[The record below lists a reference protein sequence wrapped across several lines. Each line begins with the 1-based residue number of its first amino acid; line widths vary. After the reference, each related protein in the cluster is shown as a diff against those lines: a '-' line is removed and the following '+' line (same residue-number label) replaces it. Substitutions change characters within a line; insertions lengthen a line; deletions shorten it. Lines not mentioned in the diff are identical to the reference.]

1 MFPRRISCNPGEVH
15 FPNMS
20 INTPHSQSVLLT
32 NTTSQDLELSLKP
45 CPTLDRDYEVHP
57 SEFRLYKQETKS
69 VKISVRASKP
79 GSYRDVVHII
89 TPSFSEKLYINLA
102 PGEPGA
108 THYDDIVKDKDEQL
122 QSSQSRI
129 DRLEEE
135 IEDLNEKLR
144 LANLDIV
151 EKTGVEQ
158 ELARVQQENLELRNI
173 IDEMRRGEVYH
184 QKFKELMNE
193 KVPSLENLIEL
204 TLRQEQEKNER
215 KNQKILEILQIKDSL
230 IEDLEDR
237 SEELNNALT
246 LMQHKLND
254 SKVLLSNTEKS
265 LQNTQKL
272 VEDLKTANFEKDQ
285 AIAGLRG
292 RAPGQLSPQ
301 EDSSVLKTE
310 LLKNFEHIKILSET
324 VQHLEQENA
333 KLRER
338 EEYVLELSS
347 RQSKHRED
355 QDRAAQ
361 QKDSTISE
369 LRSQVQRQSDHIET
383 LVSKLSELNYS
394 NLLSKLSNLEEENK
408 VLSKRLA
415 ESQNSSIT
423 FKQEDLDD
431 NGRLNELETENERLM
446 SSVKEYSERSQRLEE
461 QVSEKNREII
471 AMQNEIID
479 HKRYRSEMILKAAPS
494 PQEDLAKLASSLR
507 QEQAR
512 LQVLQEEN
520 DLLKKKVFKMEANN
534 EQLSFE
540 ISSLY
545 ENIENGQF
553 DQESQNK
560 LISKINSKLK
570 NLKAKEE
577 EALKAAALAE
587 EGLKVLQFELAQSS
601 TSDVVRELRKTQGEL
616 IQAKSKNDFL
626 TAGNLKLKEELED
639 KNKILMSMQFLV
651 TKEEK
656 TSNKKLR
663 KRARAPPKLVKA
675 LLAAKLAEF
684 EAIKKLKLAG
694 KFEKDLK
701 HQLDLKEEQIKS
713 MRKDLISDRSSES
726 NCNSELDLNIQRK
739 LVALEHELN
748 ELREQEMLSWQ
759 SYKPLALAG
768 GETSKA
774 NDDTEVL
781 IEGLLYLVE
790 RIAGQDQSS
799 ELESEASDK
808 PRGKNQEN
816 IERSQRVLIRALSK
830 VIVNDDEKLAK
841 VAAFAPSRE
850 EDRKIWYLELIEQ
863 QFALFNQ
870 YVKKLQEVTQRIGSD
885 SSQSVTNSANFKGL
899 YLELSKS
906 SKLLL
911 DEINLIMISLKLVKN
926 DCESLNPRSKSRQV
940 DVKELLQE
948 EIEKATNEKS
958 FEIRRIG
965 EENQRLNADLEMI
978 SGKFEKNINEMRR
991 FEQLIMQQKA
1001 KQGKVEA
1008 EKEELQTAI
1017 ESLCKELKEETAL
1030 KEQALMRVDKAHNEL
1045 KDWQKA
1051 QIDVLTD
1058 RERLIIDLQS
1068 QIKVLRDQNLGVIQE
1083 NLDLHKTNYDDSN
1096 KELLNHE
1103 LLSLEQ
1109 ENDSLQKR
1117 IYELSSNFIDEKQKL
1132 ISQIAELEEQLGY
1145 IQQESRFFEGSPG
1158 KMTLKKD
1165 PSIQL
1170 ASLQVLLKEKI
1181 TALDDETR
1189 KRIEAEGKLRNILM
1203 TESAAEQKMT
1213 RMEEELYS
1221 EISKL
1226 QDEVKKYEKNAKD
1239 ANNEKDL
1246 IMVKFSQITES
1257 LKSTTESLKKAEQEI
1272 FILQE
1277 EKKSQVNKLNNKL
1290 KSNDSSTLE
1299 LKSKLK
1305 ELNKVL
1311 ETYNKENEALHIHLS
1326 SLEKEF
1332 EVTSLKLEDS
1342 EKINSNLKHKLK
1354 EYEQKIDDLE
1364 EIRVMETNGNSSRY
1378 EQVRLELKQTYD
1390 EFEKVSE
1397 QYESQLSCLKDQLF
1411 TELKKKSVKRP
1422 LEVTDLLLQIAK
1434 KDSLIKA
1441 LRNDLKSSKPKKTE
1455 KNEKKVKKFD
1465 NASAEEEIIYLQ
1477 NQNYKLKA
1485 QIKGLESQVQS
1496 ARDELDRAAS
1506 EPRAPELNPKKD
1518 IQEIERRHR
1527 LDLQKLAEE
1536 VARLREKWH
1545 SPEEWSSVQA
1555 LNRELETNVRKL
1567 NDELLRKKEIV
1578 ENLKAIKDQQD
1589 SENCQIQEE
1598 LEQAKDSTEKMKK
1611 LRNELSRKEKIV
1623 YDLKSALE
1631 ASKESEKKL
1640 LDDNYQMADK
1650 IKSLKNEV
1658 SRKENLAKELK
1669 SRLES
1674 LSQES
1679 VKLVSDDV
1687 EGLKDKIKKLKADC
1701 ERKDSQIKT
1710 FKSKLETAELEL
1722 ETLNAEKQNL
1732 STDAFASLEKELRKN
1747 ERLLAQLRKTEA
1759 QFQSLC
1765 SITRKIF
1772 KQLTD
1777 SVEGL
1782 KRGAA
1787 DFDHEYYTDCM
1798 DILNMDMK
1806 DLSEF
1811 VGQRS
1816 VGTTLCKIE
1825 RLIEQGEDTGEVL
1838 QIFNSLLEER
1848 LDLERSVGQKGKVV
1862 AKLRSGRIKA
1872 N

>member
-1 MFPRRISCNPGEVH
+1 
-15 FPNMS
+15 MS
-20 INTPHSQSVLLT
+20 PNTPYSQSILLT

-45 CPTLDRDYEVHP
+45 CPTLDRDYEVYP
-57 SEFRLYKQETKS
+57 NEFRLQKQETKS
-69 VKISVRASKP
+69 IKISVTTSKP
-79 GSYRDVVHII
+79 GSFRDVVHII
-89 TPSFSEKLYINLA
+89 TPSFSEKLYINLS
-102 PGEPGA
+102 PIESGPS
-108 THYDDIVKDKDEQL
+108 HYHEIVKDKDEQL

-144 LANLDIV
+144 LANLEIV

-173 IDEMRRGEVYH
+173 IEEMRRGEVYH

-193 KVPSLENLIEL
+193 KVPSLESLIEL

-237 SEELNNALT
+237 CEELNEAAT

-254 SKVLLSNTEKS
+254 NKVLLSNTEKS
-265 LQNTQKL
+265 LQNAQKL

-285 AIAGLRG
+285 AIAGFRNKSQ
-292 RAPGQLSPQ
+292 GQHCPQ
-301 EDSSVLKTE
+301 EDSSILKTE

-324 VQHLEQENA
+324 IQHLEQENQ
-333 KLRER
+333 KLKER

-355 QDRAAQ
+355 QDRALQ
-361 QKDSTISE
+361 QKDSTISD
-369 LRSQVQRQSDHIET
+369 LRSHIQKQTDHIET

-394 NLLSKLSNLEEENK
+394 NLLSKLTNLEEENK

-431 NGRLNELETENERLM
+431 NGRLNELEVENERLT

-461 QVSEKNREII
+461 LVSEKNREII
-471 AMQNEIID
+471 AMQNEIIE
-479 HKRYRSEMILKAAPS
+479 HKRYKSEMILKAAPS

-507 QEQAR
+507 QEQAK

-520 DLLKKKVFKMEANN
+520 ELLKKKVFKMEANN

-553 DQESQNK
+553 EQESQNK
-560 LISKINSKLK
+560 LIAKINAKLR

-601 TSDVVRELRKTQGEL
+601 SSDLARELRKLQSDL
-616 IQAKSKNDFL
+616 VQAKSKNDFL
-626 TAGNLKLKEELED
+626 TSANLKIKEELEE

-656 TSNKKLR
+656 SSNKKLR

-713 MRKDLISDRSSES
+713 MRKELISDRSSES

-759 SYKPLALAG
+759 NYKPLALV
-768 GETSKA
+768 TSENSKG

-790 RIAGQDQSS
+790 QIAGQDQSS
-799 ELESEASDK
+799 DIENEEFNK
-808 PRGKNQEN
+808 KGKIQEN
-816 IERSQRVLIRALSK
+816 IEKSQRVLIRALSK
-830 VIVNDDEKLAK
+830 IIFNDDEKLAK
-841 VAAFAPSRE
+841 VSAFTPTRE

-863 QFALFNQ
+863 QFAIFNQ
-870 YVKKLQEVTQRIGSD
+870 YVKKLQEVTQKIGND

-911 DEINLIMISLKLVKN
+911 DEINLIMISSKLVKN
-926 DCESLNPRSKSRQV
+926 DCENLNPRTKSRQL
-940 DVKELLQE
+940 DIKELLHE
-948 EIEKATNEKS
+948 EIDKAMNEKND
-958 FEIRRIG
+958 EIRRIS
-965 EENQRLNADLEMI
+965 EENQNLSNDLALI
-978 SGKFEKNINEMRR
+978 SGKFEKTLNEMKN
-991 FEQLIMQQKA
+991 FQQLIMQQKA

-1068 QIKVLRDQNLGVIQE
+1068 QIKVLRDQHLGVIQE

-1096 KELLNHE
+1096 KELLTQE
-1103 LLSLEQ
+1103 LYSLQQ
-1109 ENDSLQKR
+1109 ENDSLQKK

-1181 TALDDETR
+1181 SALDEETR
-1189 KRIEAEGKLRNILM
+1189 KRIEAEGKLRSILM
-1203 TESAAEQKMT
+1203 TESSAEQKMA
-1213 RMEEELYS
+1213 RMEEELYT
-1221 EISKL
+1221 EINKL
-1226 QDEVKKYEKNAKD
+1226 QDEVKKYEKTAKD

-1246 IMVKFSQITES
+1246 IMIKFSQITES

-1290 KSNDSSTLE
+1290 KNNDSNTLE
-1299 LKSKLK
+1299 LKSKVK

-1342 EKINSNLKHKLK
+1342 EKINSNLKYKLK
-1354 EYEQKIDDLE
+1354 EYEQKIEDLE

-1378 EQVRLELKQTYD
+1378 EQIRLELKQTYD

-1397 QYESQLSCLKDQLF
+1397 QYESQLTCLKDQLF

-1422 LEVTDLLLQIAK
+1422 LEVTDLLLQISK

-1441 LRNDLKSSKPKKTE
+1441 LRNDLKSTKPKKS
-1455 KNEKKVKKFD
+1455 EKKVKKFD

-1485 QIKGLESQVQS
+1485 QIKGLESQLQS
-1496 ARDELDRAAS
+1496 TRDELDRLAS
-1506 EPRAPELNPKKD
+1506 EPKVVELNPKRD

-1545 SPEEWSSVQA
+1545 SPEEWASIQA
-1555 LNRELETNVRKL
+1555 VNRELEMNLRKL
-1567 NDELLRKKEIV
+1567 NDELQRKKEIV

-1611 LRNELSRKEKIV
+1611 LRNELNRKEKIV
-1623 YDLKSALE
+1623 YDLKTALE
-1631 ASKESEKKL
+1631 SSKESEKKL
-1640 LDDNYQMADK
+1640 LDDNYQMAEK

-1658 SRKENLAKELK
+1658 NRKENLAKELK

-1679 VKLVSDDV
+1679 IKLASDDV
-1687 EGLKDKIKKLKADC
+1687 EGLKEKIKKLKTDC

-1732 STDAFASLEKELRKN
+1732 STDAFANLEKELRKN

-1782 KRGAA
+1782 KRGAG

-1848 LDLERSVGQKGKVV
+1848 LDLERSVGNKGKVV
-1862 AKLRSGRIKA
+1862 AKSRSGRIKA